1 MMTRR
6 RLIDTVDVHAGVSS
20 SKSGRL
26 VKDFAERPHRPRLA
40 SHVQSM
46 RCERTDH
53 LMTPRTLTPLI
64 VLLVRAMVVKNGKD
78 IGEKEVTLT
87 ADVSEG

>member
-1 MMTRR
+1 MMARR
-6 RLIDTVDVHAGVSS
+6 RLIDTVDVHAGLRS

-26 VKDFAERPHRPRLA
+26 VKDFAERPRRPRLA

-53 LMTPRTLTPLI
+53 LMTPRTSTPLV
-64 VLLVRAMVVKNGKD
+64 VLLVLAVVVKNGED

-87 ADVSEG
+87 AK